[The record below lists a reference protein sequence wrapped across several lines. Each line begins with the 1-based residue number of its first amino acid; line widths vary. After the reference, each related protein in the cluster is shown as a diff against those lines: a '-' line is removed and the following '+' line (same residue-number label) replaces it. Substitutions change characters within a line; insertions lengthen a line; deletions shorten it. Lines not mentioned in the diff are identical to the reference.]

1 MATISPFHHTQLH
14 TVGSRA
20 FRWLLLFVWAAALS
34 GGPLLAVGSAQEEDH
49 YKCDADDDGD
59 MRLGAGEA
67 HTGNVEICHEEGWRF
82 VCDDG
87 FGEEEA
93 KVVCGHLSNDPDTN
107 VPALPA
113 YTLSYW
119 NPYAS
124 DWDSWN
130 EHTSSRKFWLDDLEC
145 LGTEASLAECAH
157 REWGEY
163 NCGAS
168 ERAGVWCGIPPLSLS
183 VDKATIAEGERATV
197 TFTVIDSDYVTD
209 EDRTVHFWFT
219 GSTAAE
225 GDFLLDGRRTYHNA
239 QPLTLEA
246 NEAELTA
253 TITAKTDSAAE
264 GAETITVTAL
274 YLGLTVS
281 APITITAQENPDT
294 IGQEGALRLLDKQGR
309 PTEGRGRVQI
319 YHAGQWG
326 NICGIGFHDTDT
338 FSLSSAGDYEA
349 HVACKQLGYETGT
362 LWNYASDARGL
373 LSEFVW
379 LSELYCRE
387 DDSRLVECGR
397 GMAWGETSCRFYESA
412 GVSCI
417 GERSNQPPV
426 PTVTVSGR
434 THMQAQPFSY
444 TIDAFTDPEGQPLT
458 YTAELEDGGALPA
471 WLIFDPTTRTFTAE
485 ANAATKTV
493 GVRVIATDPGED
505 ADPSTTDDNLSAS
518 VVFTILVITSENR
531 DSIVGRAMRSPDEND
546 ASRVETYTL
555 PPQDSAGDSAGGRTS
570 ARNTDSAVTEWSLD
584 RSEDFCDDAD
594 QFTIAPDVTDSDR
607 ATLTFRESPDYEN
620 PADCDGDN
628 TYEVTVR
635 ATRGTATFTR
645 DVTVTVQNVD
655 DVLMVVEGPAEYVE
669 NDTEEPVTLE
679 LTGVSGPVTWSL
691 ATDSNAG
698 CDAARFNMDGGTLTF
713 REPPDHENPTD
724 CDRDNTYEV
733 TVRARAGADTFERTL
748 TIRIT
753 DGNDPPQFVDAQEPS
768 FDVPENSESDF
779 LIGTVAAT
787 DPNDDSLTY
796 SLSGVDDEF
805 FTIDS
810 RSGELRTTAAL
821 DYEQPEDA
829 DSGNAYEVE
838 VLVSDGKNPDGTT
851 DADETADARLPVTIT
866 VTNVNEGP
874 EFADNQ
880 DTSFEV
886 PENSGSSFDIGTVAA
901 MADPENDRLTYSLA
915 GVDNE
920 FFTINS
926 GGELRPDLDAAL
938 NYEQPGD
945 EDGKNTYEV
954 AVLVSDHKNPDGT
967 TDADKSADARRPLT
981 ITVTDVDED
990 GTVSLDP
997 DPPQALAPLMATLN
1011 DPDRDSG
1018 RVTWKWERSE
1028 DSTGPWDI
1036 INGESEARY
1045 TPSLDDTGDFLRATA
1060 RYTDRLSSSNQTA
1073 EEVSDQVRDA
1083 PFVGLRLSSNTIAE
1097 GGTTEVT
1104 AMLAET
1110 VGVSTVV
1117 TLLRSPAFT
1126 FTPNRATLTIPAN
1139 MRESTETVTL
1149 TAEDNAV
1156 DEGARRLRVK
1166 GRPSD
1171 NSRVAGVSWATL
1183 TITDDDTRGVM
1194 VSQTELSIREKENDE
1209 YTVKL
1214 NSEPTEDVT
1223 VTPAIDQ
1230 TDAAVER
1237 VRPEQVVFTKSN
1249 WNTPQTVT
1257 VEADDDEVSNAN
1269 PKTATITHT
1278 VTGGDYED
1286 NNVPAD
1292 PVAVTVTDDE
1302 SPSTTVTLS
1311 VNRET
1316 VQEGDSERVTVTGKL
1331 DGAPAEDLIRVTV
1344 LVTSESDP
1352 AVSNLELVSSFT
1364 LTIEPGET
1372 SGTYTFDLKT
1382 TNDTIDKPDETV
1394 MVDGMVTG
1402 LNVTPTTLTITDNDD
1417 PPTVEL
1423 ELSSDSIAEN
1433 GGTSTV
1439 TATLTGKT
1447 TMSSVETVVT
1457 LDDSQAFNLSGTTLT
1472 IPANMEESGGVTLTT
1487 VDNDEFAPHQT
1498 VRVSGSVTSYD
1509 LPGTPK
1515 LVEKELTIRD
1525 DEGPTVRSTDETR
1538 TIYEYEYTEGERTPV
1553 DTYTA
1558 TNPDSRNIS
1567 IEWSLG
1573 GDDADKFSISRA
1585 GVLSFQRTEDFPGTP
1600 DYEDPNNRDRE
1611 YRVTVI
1617 ATATEGTTTR
1627 NGSQPVTVEVMD
1639 KPGTLSLDP
1648 PQPRAGQTVTATLE
1662 DPDDIDDIRAITW
1675 RWEWA
1680 LDDEAQDFEWQQ
1692 FDVEH
1697 TADDAARTSTFRL
1710 PSGTADR
1717 YLRVR
1722 VDYEDGDRTYKQD
1735 VQIISDAV
1743 QPALPSVDTPG
1754 RRPSGPS
1761 GPSGGGGG
1769 GGPTCADDL
1778 HGNTSTQATDIA
1790 LATET
1795 VGAICPAEDV
1805 DYFIVSAP
1813 DRGLVFVDTPG
1824 NVNLRGTMWQDGAE
1838 LASGPTG
1845 RGQGARLGARVEAGD
1860 VVVAVAAQG
1869 GATGEYDLAVTFS
1882 LGFLE
1887 NPGPNSFQSG
1897 IGVISGWVCEADAVE
1912 IEIEPESGAV
1922 LRETAAYGTERAD
1935 TATRRKDGTVICG
1948 DTDNGFGLLFNWN
1961 RLGDGEHTV
1970 VALVDG
1976 VELGRATVTVTTLD
1990 EEFLRDVAGEC
2001 LVADFPLPGE
2011 TVTVEWQETQQ
2022 NFVMTRGM
2030 RPDGTNLAG
2039 MAGVGYLENPGP
2051 NSFQSGVGVISGWVC
2066 EAEVVEIAIGDMP
2079 RQVAAYGTE
2088 RLDTAA
2094 VRKDGTVIC
2103 GDTDN
2108 GFGLLFN
2115 WNRLGDGEHAVVAYV
2130 DGEVLG
2136 RATVRV
2142 TTLGEEFLRGAEGEC
2157 VVEDFPMPGETVT
2170 LEWQQNS
2177 QNFVMTDAE

>member
-34 GGPLLAVGSAQEEDH
+34 GGPLLAVGSAQTSDYE
-49 YKCDADDDGD
+49 CTDDEDGD

-67 HTGNVEICHEEGWRF
+67 HTGNVEICHEEEWRF

-93 KVVCGHLSNDPDTN
+93 TVVCGHLSNDNDTN

-145 LGTEASLAECAH
+145 LGTEASLAECTH
-157 REWGEY
+157 REWGQY

-183 VDKATIAEGERATV
+183 VDKTTIAEGETATV
-197 TFTVIDSDYVTD
+197 TFTVIDSDYVRT
-209 EDRTVHFWFT
+209 ERQTVHFWFT

-253 TITAKTDSAAE
+253 TITAKEDSAAE

-294 IGQEGALRLLDKQGR
+294 IGQEGALRLLDKQGS

-471 WLIFDPTTRTFTAE
+471 WLIFDPATRTFTAA
-485 ANAATKTV
+485 ANAAAETV

-531 DSIVGRAMRSPDEND
+531 DSIVGRAMRLPDEND

-570 ARNTDSAVTEWSLD
+570 ARNTDSAVTWSLD
-584 RSEDFCDDAD
+584 RSEEFCDDAD
-594 QFTIAPDVTDSDR
+594 QFTIAPDATDSDR

-620 PADCDGDN
+620 PADCNGDN
-628 TYEVTVR
+628 TYEVTVQ
-635 ATRGTATFTR
+635 AMRGSANFTR

-655 DVLMVVEGPAEYVE
+655 DVLMVVEGPAGYVE
-669 NDTEEPVTLE
+669 NDTEEPMTLE

-724 CDRDNTYEV
+724 CDMDNTYEV
-733 TVRARAGADTFERTL
+733 TVQAQAGGNTFERTL
-748 TIRIT
+748 TIRVI
-753 DGNDPPQFVDAQEPS
+753 DGNDPPKFVDNQETS
-768 FDVPENSESDF
+768 FEVPENSESDF
-779 LIGTVAAT
+779 LIGTFEAN
-787 DPNDDSLTY
+787 DPNDDDTLTY
-796 SLSGVDDEF
+796 SLDDDSGF

-821 DYEQPEDA
+821 DYETTRSHDVTVFVRDKKA
-829 DSGNAYEVE
+829 ANGDSAPNEG
-838 VLVSDGKNPDGTT
+838 PDDT
-851 DADETADARLPVTIT
+851 LSVTIT

-874 EFADNQ
+874 TFADNQ

-886 PENSGSSFDIGTVAA
+886 PENSGSGVLVGTVEA
-901 MADPENDRLTYSLA
+901 MADPENDTLTYSL
-915 GVDNE
+915 GVDGNK

-926 GGELRPDLDAAL
+926 RGELRPKLDAAL
-938 NYEQPGD
+938 DYEQPGD
-945 EDGKNTYEV
+945 KDRNNRYEV
-954 AVLVSDHKNPDGT
+954 TVLVSDHKNPDGT
-967 TDADKSADARRPLT
+967 TDADKTADARRPLT
-981 ITVTDVDED
+981 ITVTDVDEA

-997 DPPQALAPLMATLN
+997 DPPQALTPLTATLT
-1011 DPDRDSG
+1011 DPDSPRNVIWTWARSDSPADPDSWGPVSGSVTGGG
-1018 RVTWKWERSE
+1018 R
-1028 DSTGPWDI
+1028 I
-1036 INGESEARY
+1036 Y
-1045 TPSLDDTGDFLRATA
+1045 TPLIDDTGWYLRATA

-1083 PFVGLRLSSNTIAE
+1083 PFVGLRLSSNAIAE

-1110 VGVSTVV
+1110 VGVPTVV

-1166 GRPSD
+1166 GTPSD

-1183 TITDDDTRGVM
+1183 TITDDDTRGVT
-1194 VSQTELSIREKENDE
+1194 VTPATLSIPEDE
-1209 YTVKL
+1209 GETYTVKL
-1214 NSEPTEDVT
+1214 DSQPTENVT

-1269 PKTATITHT
+1269 PKKATITHT
-1278 VTGGDYED
+1278 VTGGDYGD
-1286 NNVPAD
+1286 NNVSAAS
-1292 PVAVTVTDDE
+1292 VAVTVTDDE

-1311 VNRET
+1311 VNQKEVRE
-1316 VQEGDSERVTVTGKL
+1316 GASKRVTVTGKL
-1331 DGAPAEDLIRVTV
+1331 DGAPKEDDMIEVTV
-1344 LVTSESDP
+1344 SVTSESDP
-1352 AVSNLELVSSFT
+1352 ADTNLAPVSDFKLEIDPGKTSGMHTFT
-1364 LTIEPGET
+1364 LTA
-1372 SGTYTFDLKT
+1372 K
-1382 TNDTIDKPDETV
+1382 NDDIHEPDETV
-1394 MVDGMVTG
+1394 TVSGRVTG
-1402 LNVTPTTLTITDNDD
+1402 LTVTPTTLTITDNDD

-1423 ELSSDSIAEN
+1423 VLTPDSIAEN

-1472 IPANMEESGGVTLTT
+1472 IPANMEESGGVTLTA
-1487 VDNDEFAPHQT
+1487 VDNDEFAPHRT
-1498 VRVSGSVTSYD
+1498 VTVSGSVTSYD

-1573 GDDADKFSISRA
+1573 GDAADKFSISRA

-1627 NGSQPVTVEVMD
+1627 NGSQAVTVTVMD
-1639 KPGTLSLDP
+1639 KPGTLSLEPDP
-1648 PQPRAGQTVTATLE
+1648 ARAGQTVTATLA
-1662 DPDDIDDIRAITW
+1662 DLDVDNARPATNLNWTW
-1675 RWEWA
+1675 AWA
-1680 LDDEAQDFEWQQ
+1680 LGDNNDEVWTTFV
-1692 FDVEH
+1692 DVEH

-1743 QPALPSVDTPG
+1743 QPAPSVDTP
-1754 RRPSGPS
+1754 RRPTAGP
-1761 GPSGGGGG
+1761 PSGGPPSGGG

-1824 NVNLRGTMWQDGAE
+1824 NVNLRGTLWQDGAE

-1869 GATGEYDLAVTFS
+1869 GATGEYDLVVTFS

-2001 LVADFPLPGE
+2001 LVDDFPLPGE

-2088 RLDTAA
+2088 RLDTDTR
-2094 VRKDGTVIC
+2094 RKDGTVIC

-2115 WNRLGDGEHAVVAYV
+2115 WNRLGDGEHVVVAYV

-2177 QNFVMTDAE
+2177 QNFVITDAE

>member
-34 GGPLLAVGSAQEEDH
+34 GGPLLAVGSAQTSDYE
-49 YKCDADDDGD
+49 CTDDEDGD
-59 MRLGAGEA
+59 MRLGASVHT
-67 HTGNVEICHEEGWRF
+67 HTGNVEICHKEEWRF

-93 KVVCGHLSNDPDTN
+93 KVVCGHLSNDNDTD

-130 EHTSSRKFWLDDLEC
+130 DPDLGDDKFWLDDLEC
-145 LGTEASLAECAH
+145 EGTETSLAECAH

-294 IGQEGALRLLDKQGR
+294 IGQEGALRLLDKRGR

-412 GVSCI
+412 GVSCT

-434 THMQAQPFSY
+434 THMQADAFSY

-471 WLIFDPTTRTFTAE
+471 WLIFDPASRTFTAE

-635 ATRGTATFTR
+635 ATRGTDTFTR
-645 DVTVTVQNVD
+645 EVTVTVQDVD

-724 CDRDNTYEV
+724 CDMDNTYEV

-753 DGNDPPQFVDAQEPS
+753 DGNDPPQFVAGQQTS
-768 FDVPENSESDF
+768 FEVSENSESDF
-779 LIGTVAAT
+779 LIGTVAAM

-926 GGELRPDLDAAL
+926 GGELRPKLDAAL

-967 TDADKSADARRPLT
+967 TDADKSADARRPVT

-1110 VGVSTVV
+1110 VGVPTVV

-1156 DEGARRLRVK
+1156 DEGARRLRVQ
-1166 GRPSD
+1166 GTPSD
-1171 NSRVAGVSWATL
+1171 DSRVAGVSWARL
-1183 TITDDDTRGVM
+1183 TITDDDTRGVT
-1194 VSQTELSIREKENDE
+1194 VTPATLSIPEEGNAT

-1214 NSEPTEDVT
+1214 DSQPTAQVTVAIASDNDEVT
-1223 VTPAIDQ
+1223 VTPDSRTFGPGNWNREQ
-1230 TDAAVER
+1230 SVEVRVEEDSDAAD
-1237 VRPEQVVFTKSN
+1237 EQATLTHTAASEDEN
-1249 WNTPQTVT
+1249 YEGESATVT
-1257 VEADDDEVSNAN
+1257 VNVDDKDKESTKVRLKVG
-1269 PKTATITHT
+1269 PEM
-1278 VTGGDYED
+1278 VT
-1286 NNVPAD
+1286 
-1292 PVAVTVTDDE
+1292 
-1302 SPSTTVTLS
+1302 
-1311 VNRET
+1311 
-1316 VQEGDSERVTVTGKL
+1316 EGSSQSVTVTGTL
-1331 DGAPAEDLIRVTV
+1331 NGATRTTPTMVVVSVTPATATDDDLKVAIFTQ
-1344 LVTSESDP
+1344 LIIAAGDP
-1352 AVSNLELVSSFT
+1352 SGSHTFT
-1364 LTIEPGET
+1364 LTPIDDDLHERNET
-1372 SGTYTFDLKT
+1372 MTVGG
-1382 TNDTIDKPDETV
+1382 TIDPPTP
-1394 MVDGMVTG
+1394 G
-1402 LNVTPTTLTITDNDD
+1402 LEVEPTTLTIEDGDG

-1423 ELSSDSIAEN
+1423 ELSPASIPE
-1433 GGTSTV
+1433 GETSTV
-1439 TATLTGKT
+1439 QVTLTHK
-1447 TMSSVETVVT
+1447 SVEPTTVMLPET
-1457 LDDSQAFNLSGTTLT
+1457 QDYRLSRTTLT
-1472 IPANMEESGGVTLTT
+1472 IPAEGVNGEVRLTAVDNTTDEKDKQVTVSGGAENALGVTEPKSVNLTIT
-1487 VDNDEFAPHQT
+1487 DDDPPEVTGDNAPEYVEGETGPVATYTASNPDTQNILIGW
-1498 VRVSGSVTSYD
+1498 SLD
-1509 LPGTPK
+1509 GTDK
-1515 LVEKELTIRD
+1515 DAFTIRD
-1525 DEGPTVRSTDETR
+1525 
-1538 TIYEYEYTEGERTPV
+1538 
-1553 DTYTA
+1553 
-1558 TNPDSRNIS
+1558 
-1567 IEWSLG
+1567 
-1573 GDDADKFSISRA
+1573 
-1585 GVLSFQRTEDFPGTP
+1585 GVLRFNETP
-1600 DYEDPNNRDRE
+1600 DHEDLNKGSQRSVE
-1611 YRVTVI
+1611 VI
-1617 ATATEGTTTR
+1617 ATATDRRPPNE
-1627 NGSQPVTVEVMD
+1627 SFPSVPFFVTVTVMD
-1639 KPGTLSLDP
+1639 KPGTLSLEPDP
-1648 PQPRAGQTVTATLE
+1648 AQEGQTVTATLA
-1662 DPDDIDDIRAITW
+1662 DLDVDDARPATALTW
-1675 RWEWA
+1675 TWEWA
-1680 LDDEAQDFEWQQ
+1680 LGDTQDSAWTRL
-1692 FDVEH
+1692 DGH
-1697 TADDAARTSTFRL
+1697 TPDDAARTSTFTLR
-1710 PSGTADR
+1710 SGTADR
-1717 YLRVR
+1717 YLRVT
-1722 VDYEDGDRTYKQD
+1722 VNYTDGAGTFKRD

-1743 QPALPSVDTPG
+1743 QPAPSADTP
-1754 RRPSGPS
+1754 RRPSGGP
-1761 GPSGGGGG
+1761 PSGGPPSGGG

-1805 DYFIVSAP
+1805 DYFTVSAP

-1824 NVNLRGTMWQDGAE
+1824 NVNLRGTLWQDGAE

-1869 GATGEYDLAVTFS
+1869 GATGEYDLVVTFS

-1897 IGVISGWVCEADAVE
+1897 IGVISGWVCEADAV
-1912 IEIEPESGAV
+1912 EIEPESGAV

-1976 VELGRATVTVTTLD
+1976 VELGRATVTVTTVGEGEE

-2001 LVADFPLPGE
+2001 VVADFPLPGE

-2177 QNFVMTDAE
+2177 QNFVITDAE

>member
-34 GGPLLAVGSAQEEDH
+34 GGPLLGVGSAQDSS
-49 YKCDADDDGD
+49 YDCTDDEDGD
-59 MRLGAGEA
+59 MRLGAGED
-67 HTGNVEICHEEGWRF
+67 HTGNVEICHANEWRF

-93 KVVCGHLSNDPDTN
+93 KVVCGHLSNDNDTN

-113 YTLSYW
+113 YALSYW

-124 DWDSWN
+124 DGESWN
-130 EHTSSRKFWLDDLEC
+130 DPDLGDDKFWLDDLACE
-145 LGTEASLAECAH
+145 GTEPSLAECTH
-157 REWGEY
+157 REDWGQH
-163 NCGAS
+163 NCGGS

-197 TFTVIDSDYVTD
+197 TFTVIDSDYVRT
-209 EDRTVHFWFT
+209 ERQTVHFWFT

-225 GDFLLDGRRTYHNA
+225 GDFLLNGRRTYHNA

-253 TITAKTDSAAE
+253 TITAKTDDAAE
-264 GAETITVTAL
+264 GAETIKVTAL

-294 IGQEGALRLLDKQGR
+294 IGQEGALRLLDKQGS

-326 NICGIGFHDTDT
+326 NICRIGFHDTDT

-362 LWNYASDARGL
+362 LWDQASDAQGKP
-373 LSEFVW
+373 SEFVW
-379 LSELYCRE
+379 LSQLYCRE

-397 GMAWGETSCRFYESA
+397 GMAWGETSCRYYESA
-412 GVSCI
+412 GVSCT
-417 GERSNQPPV
+417 GERSNQPPI
-426 PTVTVSGR
+426 PPLTVSDQ
-434 THMQAQPFSY
+434 THIKADAFSY
-444 TIDAFTDPEGQPLT
+444 QIDPFTDPEGQTLT
-458 YTAELEDGGALPA
+458 YTAEKEDGGALPS
-471 WLIFDPTTRTFTAE
+471 WLSFDPASRTFTAA
-485 ANAATKTV
+485 ANAATATV
-493 GVRVIATDPGED
+493 GVRVTA
-505 ADPSTTDDNLSAS
+505 TDDNLSAS
-518 VVFTILVITSENR
+518 VVFTILVITPENR
-531 DSIVGRAMRSPDEND
+531 DSIVGRNSRLPDEND

-555 PPQDSAGDSAGGRTS
+555 PPEDSVGGRTP
-570 ARNTDSAVTEWSLD
+570 ARNTDSDVTWSLD

-594 QFTIAPDVTDSDR
+594 QFTIAPDATDSDR
-607 ATLTFRESPDYEN
+607 ATLTFREPPDFEN
-620 PADCDGDN
+620 QADCNMDDTY
-628 TYEVTVR
+628 TYEVTVQ
-635 ATRGTATFTR
+635 ATRGSATFTR
-645 DVTVTVQNVD
+645 EVTVTVQ
-655 DVLMVVEGPAEYVE
+655 DVNDAVMVVEGPAGYVE

-679 LTGVSGPVTWSL
+679 LTGVSDTVTWSL

-724 CDRDNTYEV
+724 CDMDNTYEV
-733 TVRARAGADTFERTL
+733 TVQARAGADTFKRTL

-753 DGNDPPQFVDAQEPS
+753 DGNDPPTFADNQEMN
-768 FDVPENSESDF
+768 FDVPENSEPDF
-779 LIGTVAAT
+779 LIDTVAAT
-787 DPNDDSLTY
+787 DPNDDTLTY
-796 SLSGVDDEF
+796 SLGGDDDEF

-810 RSGELRTTAAL
+810 RSGELRTAAAF
-821 DYEQPEDA
+821 DYEQPKDA
-829 DSGNAYEVE
+829 DSRNTYAVE

-851 DADETADARLPVTIT
+851 DADKSADARRPVTIT

-874 EFADNQ
+874 TFAADQ
-880 DTSFEV
+880 QTSFEV
-886 PENSGSSFDIGTVAA
+886 PENDSNFSIGTVEAN
-901 MADPENDRLTYSLA
+901 DPESGDTPTYSLG

-920 FFTINS
+920 FFTIDS
-926 GGELRPDLDAAL
+926 RGELLTAAAAEF
-938 NYEQPGD
+938 NFEQPGD
-945 EDGKNTYEV
+945 KDRDKGYEV
-954 AVLVSDHKNPDGT
+954 VVLVSDHKNPDGT
-967 TDADKSADARRPLT
+967 TDADKSADARLPVT
-981 ITVTDVDED
+981 ITVTDVNEA

-997 DPPQALAPLMATLN
+997 DPPQALSLLTATLN
-1011 DPDRDSG
+1011 DPDTPS
-1018 RVTWKWERSE
+1018 RVRWQWFRS
-1028 DSTGPWDI
+1028 DYGADPWDSV
-1036 INGESEARY
+1036 GTTASY
-1045 TPSLDDTGDFLRATA
+1045 TPQANDAGKFLRATA
-1060 RYTDRLSSSNQTA
+1060 SYNDRLSSNRSA
-1073 EEVSDQVRDA
+1073 EMNSGRVEDA
-1083 PFVGLRLSSNTIAE
+1083 PFVGLQLSSGTIAE

-1104 AMLAET
+1104 AKLSGGT
-1110 VGVSTVV
+1110 VGVATRV
-1117 TLLRSPAFT
+1117 TLSANPANAV
-1126 FTPNRATLTIPAN
+1126 TPSETTLTIPAN
-1139 MRESTETVTL
+1139 MMESTEPVTL
-1149 TAEDNAV
+1149 TAADNDV
-1156 DEGARRLRVK
+1156 DDGTGTTVRVTGK
-1166 GRPSD
+1166 VPS
-1171 NSRVAGVSWATL
+1171 NSRVTDAGARANL
-1183 TITDDDTRGVM
+1183 IITNDDTRGVT
-1194 VSQTELSIREKENDE
+1194 VTPATLSIPEEGNAT

-1214 NSEPTEDVT
+1214 DSQPTAQVTVAIASDNDEVT
-1223 VTPAIDQ
+1223 VTQASRTFGPGNWNREQSVEVRVEEDS
-1230 TDAAVER
+1230 DAAD
-1237 VRPEQVVFTKSN
+1237 EQATLTHTAASEDEN
-1249 WNTPQTVT
+1249 YEGESATVT
-1257 VEADDDEVSNAN
+1257 VNVDDKDKESTKVRLKVG
-1269 PKTATITHT
+1269 PEM
-1278 VTGGDYED
+1278 VT
-1286 NNVPAD
+1286 
-1292 PVAVTVTDDE
+1292 
-1302 SPSTTVTLS
+1302 
-1311 VNRET
+1311 
-1316 VQEGDSERVTVTGKL
+1316 EGRDHRVTVTGTL
-1331 DGAPAEDLIRVTV
+1331 NGATRTTPTLVVVSVTPATATDEDLEVAIFTQ
-1344 LVTSESDP
+1344 LIIAAGDP
-1352 AVSNLELVSSFT
+1352 SGSHTFT
-1364 LTIEPGET
+1364 LTPIDDNLHERNET
-1372 SGTYTFDLKT
+1372 VTVDG
-1382 TNDTIDKPDETV
+1382 TIDPPTP
-1394 MVDGMVTG
+1394 G
-1402 LNVTPTTLTITDNDD
+1402 LDVEPTTLTIEDGDG

-1423 ELSSDSIAEN
+1423 ELSPASIPE
-1433 GGTSTV
+1433 GEESTV
-1439 TATLTGKT
+1439 RVRLTHA
-1447 TMSSVETVVT
+1447 SVEPTTVMLSATPAAAVT
-1457 LDDSQAFNLSGTTLT
+1457 PSEPTLT
-1472 IPANMEESGGVTLTT
+1472 IPAGDMNGEVRLTAVDNTTDEKDKQVTVSGGAENDLGVT
-1487 VDNDEFAPHQT
+1487 EPK
-1498 VRVSGSVTSYD
+1498 SV
-1509 LPGTPK
+1509 K
-1515 LVEKELTIRD
+1515 LTITD
-1525 DEGPTVRSTDETR
+1525 DDPPEVTGDNAP
-1538 TIYEYEYTEGERTPV
+1538 EYVEGETGPV
-1553 DTYTA
+1553 ATYTA
-1558 TNPDSRNIS
+1558 SNPDTRNIS
-1567 IEWSLG
+1567 IGWSLDG
-1573 GDDADKFSISRA
+1573 TDKDAFSISN
-1585 GVLSFQRTEDFPGTP
+1585 GVLRFKETP
-1600 DYEDPNNRDRE
+1600 DHEDPNKRGQRDVE
-1611 YRVTVI
+1611 VI
-1617 ATATEGTTTR
+1617 ATATDRQRPSEEPLTGEL
-1627 NGSQPVTVEVMD
+1627 PVTVEVMD
-1639 KPGTLSLDP
+1639 KPGTLSLEPDP
-1648 PQPRAGQTVTATLE
+1648 AQAGQTVTATLA
-1662 DPDDIDDIRAITW
+1662 DLDVDNARPATNLNWTW
-1675 RWEWA
+1675 AWA
-1680 LDDEAQDFEWQQ
+1680 LGDNNDEVWTTFV
-1692 FDVEH
+1692 DVEH

-1743 QPALPSVDTPG
+1743 QPAPSVDTP
-1754 RRPSGPS
+1754 RRPTAGP
-1761 GPSGGGGG
+1761 PSGGPPSGGG

-1805 DYFIVSAP
+1805 DYFTVSAP

-1824 NVNLRGTMWQDGAE
+1824 NVNLRGTLWQDGAE

-1869 GATGEYDLAVTFS
+1869 GATGEYDLVVTFS

-2066 EAEVVEIAIGDMP
+2066 EAEVVEIAIGDRP

-2088 RLDTAA
+2088 RLDTDTR
-2094 VRKDGTVIC
+2094 RKDGTVIC

-2177 QNFVMTDAE
+2177 QNFVITDAE